1 MGFLDIFRENF
12 TLSAAQT
19 TKKIT
24 AVQTA
29 LSSSNVSARGT
40 SMRGI
45 NFMVTEGMVEYYKAD
60 YLTYINKAF
69 RANVDVYKIV
79 SDCASRRSENPIEL
93 VKVKD
98 KKALS
103 LFYAKGKQPLSD
115 LFGLK
120 ALQSKAFGAEVNSS
134 DVLTLLNKPN
144 SYQTG
149 NDFEQMASIWYDL
162 LGEVV
167 IWAQRIE
174 PDSTNAKPVA
184 LHVIPP
190 FDLAEVSDG
199 TMRGVKEYKIVSL
212 NLTIPKDDCLMI
224 CRPNATAT
232 LLYYPTRGMSPLE
245 AGNTVLQR
253 SNESDKAAVD
263 LLQTKGAV
271 GAVYI
276 DDQNVYTDDEPSQSG
291 EKDSMQAHE
300 SNFIKKMYGKF
311 AKNRIFFSNAK
322 LGYVQF
328 GRTSV
333 EIGVGEHDKIA
344 TSKLCRLF
352 NYPEILLSG
361 DIKYENLRAAS
372 KLLIVSNIMPYQTMM
387 AEALTNFL
395 LPKFGMNTNS
405 YALVYDP
412 LYYSEIQEDIKDI
425 GAVLENVTFL
435 TINEKR
441 AFLSYEPL
449 ADELADK
456 LLVKQGLMLLED
468 LTLANQ
474 VLPNEDYGPAAAAA
488 LTPDGGTNTTP

>member
-1 MGFLDIFRENF
+1 M
-12 TLSAAQT
+12 
-19 TKKIT
+19 
-24 AVQTA
+24 
-29 LSSSNVSARGT
+29 
-40 SMRGI
+40 
-45 NFMVTEGMVEYYKAD
+45 
-60 YLTYINKAF
+60 
-69 RANVDVYKIV
+69 
-79 SDCASRRSENPIEL
+79 
-93 VKVKD
+93 
-98 KKALS
+98 
-103 LFYAKGKQPLSD
+103 
-115 LFGLK
+115 
-120 ALQSKAFGAEVNSS
+120 
-134 DVLTLLNKPN
+134 
-144 SYQTG
+144 
-149 NDFEQMASIWYDL
+149 
-162 LGEVV
+162 
-167 IWAQRIE
+167 IWAQRLDPE
-174 PDSTNAKPVA
+174 SKDKKPVA

-212 NLTIPKDDCLMI
+212 NLTIPKEDCLMI
-224 CRPNATAT
+224 CRPNATSEK
-232 LLYYPTRGMSPLE
+232 LYYPTRGMSPLE

-253 SNESDKAAVD
+253 SNEADKAAVD

-311 AKNRIFFSNAK
+311 AKNRVFFSNAK

-333 EIGVGEHDKIA
+333 EIGVSEHDKIA

-395 LPKFGMNTNS
+395 IPKFGMNTNS

-474 VLPNEDYGPAAAAA
+474 VLPNEDYDPVAAAA
-488 LTPDGGTNTTP
+488 LTPDGGLIQPPKTNP